1 MLFLSKFLENRIM
14 KEFGALFDLD
24 GVLID
29 SERLYTQFYN
39 RLGAEYGLEEDFAL
53 KIKGSTIEKILSTY
67 FPAPEDSA
75 AALKQLNEFEAN
87 MEYPICEGVIEL
99 LEELRASGIPA
110 VIVTSSSENKME
122 RLYSQ
127 HPHLSDYFEAIITGS
142 DVKRSKPDPEGY
154 LLAAARINR
163 RPEDCFVFEDSLS
176 GLQAGIASGAVVVGL
191 TTTLPEERLK
201 GKAHL
206 LIDSLAGFGVK
217 NMLELHEKC
226 VNKL

>member
-1 MLFLSKFLENRIM
+1 MR
-14 KEFGALFDLD
+14 EFGALFDLD

-29 SERLYTQFYN
+29 SERIYTHFYSE
-39 RLGAEYGLEEDFAL
+39 LGSLYGLEEDFAL

-75 AALKQLNEFEAN
+75 DALKRLNEFEAN

-99 LEELRASGIPA
+99 LEELRSTGIPS
-110 VIVTSSSENKME
+110 VIVTSSSENKMQ

-127 HPHLSDYFEAIITGS
+127 HPQLAGYFDAIITGS
-142 DVKRSKPDPEGY
+142 DVSRSKPDPEGY
-154 LLAAARINR
+154 LLAASRINR
-163 RPEDCFVFEDSLS
+163 RPENCFVFEDSLS
-176 GLQAGIASGAVVVGL
+176 GLQAGMSSGAVVVGL

-206 LIDSLAGFGVK
+206 LIDSLAGFGVER
-217 NMLELHEKC
+217 MIELYES
-226 VNKL
+226 VSKL